1 MNSDSGFYW
10 CFWDT
15 FLVLLMLFWGLS
27 VVFVLSCLFYGCR
40 GSSESVIMGASVGSS
55 GELVIEFFF
64 HDCGWCRCFHLVL
77 LFRSFIDAVLTLR
90 YGWL

>member
-15 FLVLLMLFWGLS
+15 FLVPLMLFWGLS

-40 GSSESVIMGASVGSS
+40 GSSESVIMGASVGSG

-64 HDCGWCRCFHLVL
+64 MTVVGADVSIWCYCPDLSVMQC
-77 LFRSFIDAVLTLR
+77 
-90 YGWL
+90 